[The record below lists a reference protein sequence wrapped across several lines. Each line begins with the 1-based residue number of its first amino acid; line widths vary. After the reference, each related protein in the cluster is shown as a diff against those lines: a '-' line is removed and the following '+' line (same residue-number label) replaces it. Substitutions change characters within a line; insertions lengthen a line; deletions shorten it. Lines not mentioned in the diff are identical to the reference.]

1 MQEKTRKTIIL
12 DLIKEL
18 SENYSVNEST
28 VIEQLCSSLS
38 EVLSEQ
44 FPYKVETFFKDA
56 ELFFIGRTY
65 QHGKEVD
72 LILSVSKLKHDHFK
86 KICLLLMKKLDI
98 LEYRQ
103 YYAEYGSMVNKVV
116 FGSIKQVFDGN
127 VIVAIEG
134 LDIPGKCSLNEMRV
148 KNHAELIDKRFA
160 FHIINF
166 YEEKLEKRLRFI
178 FILSRNAKQTPAML
192 IKQLAKDEELVIK
205 SVRRMPGKVS
215 YLRSNKP
222 VKMKIL
228 LKAEKELQGESIRI
242 RPMSREVVN
251 DRP

>member
-1 MQEKTRKTIIL
+1 MQEKTRKEIIL
-12 DLIKEL
+12 DIIKEL
-18 SENYSVNEST
+18 SENYSVNEAT

-44 FPYKVETFFKDA
+44 APYKVETFFKDG

-72 LILSVSKLKHDHFK
+72 VALSVSKLKYDHFR

-98 LEYRQ
+98 LEYSQ
-103 YYAEYGSMVNKVV
+103 YYTKYGSMVNKVV
-116 FGSIKQVFDGN
+116 FGRVKQILDEH

-134 LDIPGKCSLNEMRV
+134 LDIPGKCCLNEMRV
-148 KNHAELIDKRFA
+148 KTGKDLIDKRFA

-166 YEEKLEKRLRFI
+166 YEEKLDKRLRFI

-242 RPMSREVVN
+242 RRMSAGVSN
-251 DRP
+251 DRT